1 MAVSANHRLG
11 STAEILLKTHQA
23 SNKMLP
29 YHDSRFRGY
38 GYNKVVHALLLSK
51 QKYKFKVLSNP
62 FLIHDGIKE
71 ETSGQSKAEQE
82 LNTKESFIKISN
94 FTDFYKNSTTN
105 YGSMEFLS

>member
-1 MAVSANHRLG
+1 
-11 STAEILLKTHQA
+11 
-23 SNKMLP
+23 MLP

-82 LNTKESFIKISN
+82 LNTKESFI
-94 FTDFYKNSTTN
+94 NSA
-105 YGSMEFLS
+105 FLPIFIEILLQIMVSWTF

>member
-1 MAVSANHRLG
+1 
-11 STAEILLKTHQA
+11 
-23 SNKMLP
+23 MLP

-51 QKYKFKVLSNP
+51 QKYKFNVLSNP

-82 LNTKESFIKISN
+82 INTKDNFITITILTVI
-94 FTDFYKNSTTN
+94 FTNQHTYN
-105 YGSMEFLS
+105 M

>member
-1 MAVSANHRLG
+1 
-11 STAEILLKTHQA
+11 
-23 SNKMLP
+23 MLP

-71 ETSGQSKAEQE
+71 ETSGQSKTEQE
-82 LNTKESFIKISN
+82 ISN
-94 FTDFYKNSTTN
+94 LTPAIKLLIN
-105 YGSMEFLS
+105 YQFRI